1 MLSLCTYLFHPTIGI
16 IYDATETGGQKAQK
30 IRKVDKEEIA
40 AKLQM
45 QEDSITLKA
54 ELNNN
59 KQNCKDAKQESP
71 KDKDID
77 VNA

>member
-1 MLSLCTYLFHPTIGI
+1 MMQ
-16 IYDATETGGQKAQK
+16 QKQEGN
-30 IRKVDKEEIA
+30 KEEIA